1 MKMSKRIMAMML
13 AAVMTFT
20 SSGMSVFAEGAQ
32 NAPVVEISTEEVS
45 EETTVEETSEEAAS
59 EEAVEEVTT
68 EVETVEESAEESTAE
83 ETTVEETTE
92 EVTTEEEAT
101 TVEETTAE
109 ETTTVEETIEEVT
122 TEEETTTV
130 EETTEEA
137 TTEVNE
143 ENWNGSGH
151 KAPKLEMNLTS
162 AMVAEKEAIQGT
174 AERLELLESEI
185 SYVKDEAVFLAS
197 SKEYAL
203 EVAEGYGATLS
214 SYEEGVAVI
223 TFDDDVTEI
232 IAMAEDMDVMLPA
245 VYPNFIYTIYDDVI
259 SEEDLTDVNGS
270 IESIS
275 EDEIVDLQTY
285 HTDIKTEAAWD
296 YNDKAGKGIK
306 VAVIDSGVQ
315 KNHEDLNGKATALST
330 CTSPWNKAADNNGHG
345 THVSGIIAAKKDNG
359 LGGAGIAYNA
369 SIISVKALEQNPIV
383 LEDCGGYTSDIIK
396 AVNTSV
402 KKGARVINMSLGGYG
417 YDALYESSINNAVNK
432 GVVVV
437 AAAGNETTQLSTDI
451 SSGKYVSPACFEN
464 VITVSATNT
473 GATTLASF
481 SNYGNGIVDIAA
493 PGTQIASSVPGGY
506 KYMSGTSQATPQVA
520 AVAAYILSVR
530 ADLVKS
536 KSKATVDTVT
546 KILKDS
552 ATKTG
557 YTNTTNFGSGLLNVE
572 KAVQMAAPSEKNE
585 TVLQAPTILV
595 NGNAA
600 TKNQKIQ
607 DTDTITMSS
616 ALGEN
621 ANNEI
626 KIYYTTNGK
635 NPTEKSTLYTGA
647 FKLSASGKKT
657 IKAIAVYYGTKSK
670 VVSVPINVNAYVTG
684 FTIGAK
690 TGVNSV
696 SSGKSLTLVTSNFAP
711 AYATNKKVTWEIT
724 DGAEYATINAKGVL
738 KANKGITEKKTVTV
752 VATAQDR
759 KVISA
764 METFTIVP
772 AVTKLALTDPADA
785 ACTLTYPATK
795 QMNVTATPAEI
806 NPPITYTSSNKKVA
820 TVDANGKITAVGAG
834 KATITAKTADGS
846 NKSCKM
852 NVTVK
857 KAVQGVTVTSKTG
870 LYTTAAGKALQMV
883 ATVTKDATNKKV
895 DWSVTEVDGVSITSK
910 GQLKSDAKKI
920 KTVTEVT
927 VTAKAQDESG
937 KLGSTTVTIYPAA
950 TSAVLMENAKTLNIG
965 TKASGNLKTTVQL
978 YPYTKNYTEAY
989 IGRAQNSGETN
1000 LGNFTYKSSKTSV
1013 ATVSATGLVTA
1024 VAPGTAKITITAKDG
1039 SNKKVVCTIK
1049 VVKPVTAIS
1058 VVSKTGVNFVGKG
1071 KSMTLGAVV
1080 NTDATNKK
1088 IQWTSANNSIATVTN
1103 GKVTGKSYGSDI
1115 ASVEITATAMDG
1127 SGHSDTFTVYVLP
1140 AVSKLVFAYRSLWG
1154 SGYSASVVDTQY
1166 YEEEYSSEYETYIP
1180 VPLYDGA
1187 IPVPYYQDSTMRSNQ
1202 YGVYDLDLLDI
1213 KLSNSNVLQF
1223 AYDKSGQMNIVP
1235 VNKGTCDIIYKT
1247 LDGSGKSCKIRVTVK

>member
-32 NAPVVEISTEEVS
+32 NVPVVEISTEEVS

-68 EVETVEESAEESTAE
+68 EVETVEESVEESTAE

-92 EVTTEEEAT
+92 EVTTEEETT
-101 TVEETTAE
+101 TVEETTEE
-109 ETTTVEETIEEVT
+109 ETTTVEETTEEVT

-162 AMVAEKEAIQGT
+162 AMVAEKEALKGT
-174 AERLELLESEI
+174 VKQLERLAEKEQ
-185 SYVKDEAVFLAS
+185 YVANEAIFLATS
-197 SKEYAL
+197 ENYAE
-203 EVAEGYGATLS
+203 EVAEGYGATLES
-214 SYEEGVAVI
+214 FEEGVAVMS
-223 TFDDDVTEI
+223 FEEDVTEI
-232 IAMAEDMDVMLPA
+232 IAMAEDMDVKLPA
-245 VYPNFIYTIYDDVI
+245 VYPNYLYETCDDEVTVL
-259 SEEDLTDVNGS
+259 DLGS
-270 IESIS
+270 LENTVDGIS
-275 EDEIVDLQTY
+275 EDYDIDEQTY
-285 HTDIKTEAAWD
+285 HTDIKTANAWA
-296 YNDKAGKGIK
+296 YNNAAGKGIK
-306 VAVIDSGVQ
+306 VAVIDSGVE
-315 KNHEDLNGKATALST
+315 KNHAELKGKTTALNT
-330 CTSPWNKAADNNGHG
+330 YATPWNGAADNDGHG
-345 THVSGIIAAKKDNG
+345 THVSGIIAAKKNNG
-359 LGGAGIAYNA
+359 AGGAGIANNATIISIKALESNPITWGCGGDTA
-369 SIISVKALEQNPIV
+369 SIIKALN
-383 LEDCGGYTSDIIK
+383 T
-396 AVNTSV
+396 AVS
-402 KKGARVINMSLGGYG
+402 KGARVINMSLSGNY
-417 YDALYESSINNAVNK
+417 YDALYEETVNKAVNK

-437 AAAGNETTQLSTDI
+437 VAAGNDTKQLSTSKI
-451 SSGKYVSPACFEN
+451 STNYYSPACFEN
-464 VITVSATNT
+464 AITVSATNT
-473 GATTLASF
+473 GATTIAKF
-481 SNYGNGIVDIAA
+481 SNYGNGIIDIAA
-493 PGTQIASSVPGGY
+493 PGTDIYSSIPENDFVC
-506 KYMSGTSQATPQVA
+506 MSGTSQATPQVA
-520 AVAAYILSVR
+520 AAAAYILSVSP
-530 ADLVKS
+530 DLVKN
-536 KSKATVDTVT
+536 KTKATVDTVT
-546 KILKDS
+546 QILKDS

-557 YTNTTNFGSGLLNVE
+557 YSNTTNFGAGLLNVE
-572 KAVQMAAPSEKNE
+572 AAVKMAAPSATNNTELK
-585 TVLQAPTILV
+585 APTV
-595 NGNAA
+595 SVAGAA
-600 TKNQKIQ
+600 VTKNQVIQ
-607 DTDTITMSS
+607 NTDQISLSS
-616 ALGEN
+616 TLGD
-621 ANNEI
+621 ATNNNI
-626 KIYYTTNGK
+626 KIYYTTDGK
-635 NPTEKSTLYTGA
+635 TPTEKSTLYTGA
-647 FKLSASGKKT
+647 FTIPASGNKT
-657 IKAIAVYYGTKSK
+657 IKAVAVYYGKKSAVTTVK
-670 VVSVPINVNAYVTG
+670 VKVNAYVTG
-684 FTIGAK
+684 FAIGAK

-857 KAVQGVTVTSKTG
+857 KTVQGVTVTSKTG

-920 KTVTEVT
+920 KTVTQVT

-937 KLGSTTVTIYPAA
+937 KSGSTTVTIYPAA

-965 TKASGNLKTTVQL
+965 TKASGDLKTTVQL

-989 IGRAQNSGETN
+989 IGRAQGSETTN

-1013 ATVSATGLVTA
+1013 ATVSATGLVSA

-1049 VVKPVTAIS
+1049 VVKPVTSITLY
-1058 VVSKTGVNFVGKG
+1058 SKSGVDFVGRNKTL
-1071 KSMTLGAVV
+1071 TLGATL
-1080 NTDATNKK
+1080 NSDATNKK
-1088 IQWTSANNSIATVTN
+1088 LSWSSSNTSVATVSN
-1103 GKVTGKSYGSDI
+1103 GKVKGKSYGTGT
-1115 ASVEITATAMDG
+1115 ATAVITATATDG
-1127 SGHSDTFTVYVLP
+1127 SGISKTFTVTVRP
-1140 AVSKLVFAYRSLWG
+1140 AITKLAYWTGYWTGYKTSNVYMKMESWSCGGIEEFAPTMFLEKDLGENDPLTYWDLI
-1154 SGYSASVVDTQY
+1154 D
-1166 YEEEYSSEYETYIP
+1166 YSS
-1180 VPLYDGA
+1180 
-1187 IPVPYYQDSTMRSNQ
+1187 
-1202 YGVYDLDLLDI
+1202 
-1213 KLSNSNVLQF
+1213 SNSNILQ
-1223 AYDKSGQMNIVP
+1223 IVP
-1235 VNKGTCDIIYKT
+1235 DEDGYMSVVAVKKGTAYLTFKAT
-1247 LDGSGKSCKIRVTVK
+1247 DGSGKSVKLKVIVK